1 MANFTIKDVNASFS
15 DKRFNFSLLFP
26 SLFLSTT
33 FPNPK
38 LIRFN
43 PIVTKHLI
51 KFFREDFNTGSR
63 TVEVEMMN
71 NKGKIPYQY
80 NSNLEFESI
89 QLDFHGRYYS
99 AVFVLP
105 HKRQTISNLI
115 GLLDKSALREI
126 LSQTNYRGVN
136 YKIPKMKFFSSRSLK
151 EPLASRGL
159 SKLFDKANLALMLD
173 TSAHKISDVKHAVEI
188 EVDELG
194 AKATAL
200 TSVRIEPLAAKNP
213 PENTVDFILDRP
225 FIFMIQHRISGTIL
239 FTAIVREPS
248 Q

>member
-1 MANFTIKDVNASFS
+1 MLVSGERGSIWNPSPPIQSRLNIG
-15 DKRFNFSLLFP
+15 FN
-26 SLFLSTT
+26 
-33 FPNPK
+33 
-38 LIRFN
+38 
-43 PIVTKHLI
+43 
-51 KFFREDFNTGSR
+51 FFRESFNTGSR
-63 TVEVEMMN
+63 SVDIEMMN
-71 NKGKIPYQY
+71 NKGRVPYQY
-80 NSNLEFESI
+80 NPHLEFESI
-89 QLDFHGRYYS
+89 QLDFHGRHYS

-105 HKRQTISNLI
+105 HDRQTISNLI
-115 GLLDKSALREI
+115 GLLDRATLQEI
-126 LSQTNYRGVN
+126 LNQTTYRGVN

-159 SKLFDKANLALMLD
+159 SKLFDKANLGLMLD
-173 TSAHKISDVKHAVEI
+173 TSAQKISDVKHAVEI

-225 FIFMIQHRISGTIL
+225 FIFMIQHRISGTVL